1 MQKSMSAI
9 ARKTFFCHQKSYLH
23 PTINIVWER
32 YQRKLISE
40 LMEKNKG
47 LALNGN
53 GRADS
58 PGHSAKYGS
67 YSIIELNKNKVIDL
81 KLVQVTATSW

>member
-1 MQKSMSAI
+1 
-9 ARKTFFCHQKSYLH
+9 
-23 PTINIVWER
+23 
-32 YQRKLISE
+32 
-40 LMEKNKG
+40 MEKNKG
-47 LALNGN
+47 LALGGN